1 MFKRIISLL
10 VIVLVSFGAIN
21 AQNKKAEK
29 KAEEQAK
36 YEKAKAA
43 IEAKLFALIPDS
55 YEKKD
60 GTPDV
65 NTDES
70 NFILFEDDGFFYLQ
84 GAIIAGNKFTN
95 KTEVTEFDLKTDKK
109 GNLFLKMQVSGS
121 AITARVEIQM
131 RNGSNYADVIIT
143 PTSGGS
149 MRFSGE
155 VLPKSEA
162 KYYKRPNVV

>member
-1 MFKRIISLL
+1 MYKKIISFL
-10 VIVLVSFGAIN
+10 VILLVSFGAVN
-21 AQNKKAEK
+21 AQNKKADK

-43 IEAKLFALIPDS
+43 IEAKVFALVPDS
-55 YEKKD
+55 YEKSN
-60 GTPDV
+60 GTLETNSD
-65 NTDES
+65 DS

-84 GAIIAGNKFTN
+84 GSIIVGNKFTN
-95 KTEVTEFDLKTDKK
+95 KTEVSEYGLKIDKK
-109 GNLFLKMQVSGS
+109 GNISLKMQVSGS